1 MVEINSNRFF
11 KIIQSN
17 IGYISS
23 KTGYYKGIDQN
34 YVANKFGKML
44 FNLVQNDK
52 YYSDY
57 QDINTIKILLR
68 ETTRGSKR
76 QIFCFKIKKIKSKK
90 SKDYTIESSICDKND
105 ADILKMF
112 NEIDNNTIIFKETV
126 RL

>member
-1 MVEINSNRFF
+1 MVETNSNRFF

-17 IGYISS
+17 IGYVSS
-23 KTGYYKGIDQN
+23 KTGYYKGIDEN

-52 YYSDY
+52 YYNDY
-57 QDINTIKILLR
+57 KDVSTIKILLR

-76 QIFCFKIKKIKSKK
+76 QIFCFKIKKFKSKK
-90 SKDYTIESSICDKND
+90 SKDYIIKSSICNKND
-105 ADILKMF
+105 AEILKMF

>member
-1 MVEINSNRFF
+1 MVETNSNRFF

-17 IGYISS
+17 IGYVSS
-23 KTGYYKGIDQN
+23 KTGYYKGIDEN

-57 QDINTIKILLR
+57 KDINTIKILLR
-68 ETTRGSKR
+68 ETTRGSKK
-76 QIFCFKIKKIKSKK
+76 QMFCFNFKKIKSENSKNYSIK
-90 SKDYTIESSICDKND
+90 SLICNKND

-112 NEIDNNTIIFKETV
+112 KEIDANTVIFKETV
-126 RL
+126 QL